1 MKLSKVTLSGVQDEG
16 MKLAGGIVGASTQGA
31 VSALARKYAPESLRP
46 FVDPATIVA
55 GVMLSVA
62 GKKSDFL
69 QSAGFGMALAP
80 GWSVVQNQ
88 LQKIVPASEP
98 GNTNAVRTA
107 IDGATGMAGH
117 YSMKAPNRIPTKMLS
132 ARMRNDRFGN
142 ANRVSQSNDLSIA
155 M

>member
-31 VSALARKYAPESLRP
+31 VSALARKYAPNSVKP

-55 GVMLSVA
+55 GVVLSVA

-98 GNTNAVRTA
+98 GNNNAVRTA
-107 IDGATGMAGH
+107 IDGATGMAGKG
-117 YSMKAPNRIPTKMLS
+117 MKAPNRIPTRMLS
-132 ARMRNDRFGN
+132 ARMRNDQFGGSN
-142 ANRVSQSNDLSIA
+142 PVSQRNDLSIA

>member
-16 MKLAGGIVGASTQGA
+16 IKLAGGIIGASTQGA
-31 VSALARKYAPESLRP
+31 VSALARKYAPQSIKP

-55 GVMLSVA
+55 GVILKIA

-80 GWSVVQNQ
+80 SWNVVQNE
-88 LQKIVPASEP
+88 LQKVVPAEEP
-98 GNTNAVRTA
+98 GNKNAIRTA
-107 IDGATGMAGH
+107 IDGAIGMAGKG
-117 YSMKAPNRIPTKMLS
+117 MKTPNRIPTRMLS
-132 ARMRNDRFGN
+132 ARMRNDQFG
-142 ANRVSQSNDLSIA
+142 ANRVSQGNDLSIA